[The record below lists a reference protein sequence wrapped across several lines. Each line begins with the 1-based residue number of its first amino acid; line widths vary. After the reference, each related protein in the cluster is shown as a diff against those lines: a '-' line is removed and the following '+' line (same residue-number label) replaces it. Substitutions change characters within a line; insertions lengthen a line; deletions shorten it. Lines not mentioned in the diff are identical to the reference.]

1 MQKLNDGRPIVF
13 GEVLFD
19 CFPDGTS
26 VLGGAPFNVAW
37 HLQGFGLNPL
47 MISSVGD
54 DETGHTV
61 LRTMEHWNMDTSGI
75 QISKSFPTGQV
86 KIEINEGEP
95 SYDILAHQA
104 YDNISFNNISSNF
117 DNEQCSLIYHG
128 SLIRRESASRDALQ
142 QLISQCKL
150 PVFVDIN
157 LRPPW
162 WQIEDVRAVLHAAQF
177 VKLNIHELAAVMD
190 LPSIGK
196 TDYQTLSKQ
205 CFSLYDLDLLIVTL
219 GEEGAFI
226 LSSEGIIKGT
236 PVMAKQFVDTVGA
249 GDSFSAVIIAG
260 LAKQLPIKLLLQRA
274 LEFSAAICEIRGAT
288 TTNRSL
294 YESFLEN

>member
-1 MQKLNDGRPIVF
+1 MQKLSDGRPIIY

-61 LRTMEHWNMDTSGI
+61 LRTMKHWNMDTSGI
-75 QISKSFPTGQV
+75 QVSKSFPTGQV

-142 QLISQCKL
+142 QLVSQCKL

-162 WQIEDVRAVLHAAQF
+162 WQIEDVRTVLHTAQF

-196 TDYQTLSKQ
+196 TDYQALSKQ
-205 CFSLYDLDLLIVTL
+205 CFSQYDLELLIVTL
-219 GEEGAFI
+219 GEEGAFLI
-226 LSSEGIIKGT
+226 STEGIIEGT
-236 PVMAKQFVDTVGA
+236 PVMAKHFVDTVGA

-288 TTNRSL
+288 TTNRAL
-294 YESFLEN
+294 YDSFLEN